1 VILLTRGPI
10 DAEALRRAVAGPAN
24 GAVVLFYG
32 DAREATAGRRVLELV
47 YEAYE
52 AMALAALGDLAQEL
66 RARHGLSAVACA
78 HRLGRV
84 PVGESALVLAVSA
97 PHREAALAAMGEFIR
112 RLKQDVPIWK
122 QERFEDGA
130 VWVGSAAD
138 PQAVED
144 AARSTRSAQVPGAGG
159 RA

>member
-1 VILLTRGPI
+1 MYLLTRAPI
-10 DAEALRRAVAGPAN
+10 DAEALRRAVASPAC
-24 GAVVLFYG
+24 GAVLVFYG
-32 DAREATAGRRVLELV
+32 DARERTAGRRVLELV

-52 AMALAALGDLAQEL
+52 PMALAGLKALGEEL
-66 RARHGLSAVACA
+66 RARHGVSAVACA

-84 PVGESALVLAVSA
+84 PAGESALVLAVAA
-97 PHREAALAAMGEFIR
+97 PHREAALAAVADYVR

-130 VWVGSAAD
+130 VWVGTPED
-138 PQAVED
+138 PQG
-144 AARSTRSAQVPGAGG
+144 ARAQGG